1 MDALFDG
8 PPGDVEERRR
18 RDEVIW
24 YGVISHSRSVL
35 TPVSE
40 LKGIEGQLRSLSR
53 GPEPQWLIDHA
64 KDDEDVFGLL
74 EDLREAIF
82 LYQLRL

>member
-82 LYQLRL
+82 LYQVRL